1 VVLLNGPPGAGKSA
15 AAAAVLTAFGNTGRL
30 AVLEHD
36 AFAEMAG
43 AHLRAEHIWDAALQ
57 ALIAAAKAYR
67 AAQLSTLVVVNYGR
81 DRKAVLER
89 LLAPYVPR
97 QVVILPPWADNRE
110 RTLRRLADDRPP
122 LLPHIGWEAHRRFYE
137 DLAAMAQAGEFT
149 EVISSGQLS
158 ADAIAARLAH
168 HLGLPGAGQARAG
181 DVDVGPSTPGSGS
194 TPGSPASAR

>member
-1 VVLLNGPPGAGKSA
+1 LLNGPPGVGKSA
-15 AAAAVLTAFGNTGRL
+15 PAAAVLTAFGSTGRL

-43 AHLRAEHIWDAALQ
+43 AHFRAAQTWEAALQ
-57 ALIAAAKAYR
+57 ALIAAAKAYLE
-67 AAQLSTLVVVNYGR
+67 AQLSTLVVVNYGR

-97 QVVILPPWADNRE
+97 HVVILPPWATNRE
-110 RTLRRLADDRPP
+110 RTHDRVAHDPAP
-122 LLPHIGWEAHRRFYE
+122 RLPHIGWEAHGRFYE
-137 DLAAMAQAGEFT
+137 DLTAMAQGGEFT
-149 EVISSGQLS
+149 EVITS
-158 ADAIAARLAH
+158 ARMSPDAIAARLAL

-181 DVDVGPSTPGSGS
+181 DADVGGPSMPGSGS